1 MPYNKET
8 NYSFVKKVWIVGGI
22 FALIVVVLLLLQE
35 TFNFLI
41 LIFAGVLIAC
51 YFRGIS
57 SYLQSKLNWP
67 QALTLTISIVGTFL
81 FITAVS
87 WSIGAKV
94 SSQASQLQESLPET
108 IENVKNSLNNSY
120 LGRQVVQE
128 ITEIQHSKEMT
139 SYVSRFFKTT
149 FGFLGDIY
157 IILLI
162 GAFFTAAPELY
173 KKGIIQL
180 VPPAKRDRAKEIVE
194 DLGSGLKKWLA
205 GKLLAMLIVFCLT
218 AVGLA
223 IIGVPFWLTLA
234 ILAGL
239 LNFIPNFGPLAAMI
253 PAVLVA
259 FTISPAT
266 AGIVAGMYLLIQFLE
281 SNIITPKVQQHL
293 IKVPPALIIISQILV
308 GALTGIWGIILAT
321 PLVLVLIILIQD
333 LYVDPMNKRK

>member
-1 MPYNKET
+1 MPENKEN
-8 NYSFVKKVWIVGGI
+8 NYSFVKKVWTVGGI
-22 FALIVVVLLLLQE
+22 FALIAVVLLLLQA

-51 YFRGIS
+51 YFRGFS
-57 SYLQSKLNWP
+57 LYLQKKINWP
-67 QALTLTISIVGTFL
+67 QALTLTISILGTIL

-94 SSQASQLQESLPET
+94 SSQASQLQESLPAT

-120 LGRQVVQE
+120 LGGKVVQE
-128 ITEIQHSKEMT
+128 VSELQHSKNMT

-162 GAFFTAAPELY
+162 GAFFTTAPELY

-205 GKLLAMLIVFCLT
+205 GKLFAMLIVFCLT
-218 AVGLA
+218 AIGLV
-223 IIGVPFWLTLA
+223 IIGVPLWLTLA

-239 LNFIPNFGPLAAMI
+239 LNFIPNFGPLIAMI

-293 IKVPPALIIISQILV
+293 IKIPPALIIISQILV

>member
-1 MPYNKET
+1 MSNHKVNT
-8 NYSFVKKVWIVGGI
+8 YSFVKKVWIVGGI
-22 FALIVVVLLLLQE
+22 FALIAVVLLLLQA

-41 LIFAGVLIAC
+41 LIFAGALIAC

-57 SYLQSKLNWP
+57 SYLQKKLNWP
-67 QALTLTISIVGTFL
+67 QTLTLTISIVGTIL

-94 SSQASQLQESLPET
+94 SSQASKLEDSLPQA
-108 IENVKNSLNNSY
+108 IESVKNYLNDSY
-120 LGRQVVQE
+120 LGREVVE
-128 ITEIQHSKEMT
+128 EVSEIQHSKNMT
-139 SYVSRFFKTT
+139 SYVSSFFQTT

-162 GAFFTAAPELY
+162 GAFFTAAPQLY
-173 KKGIIQL
+173 KKGMIQL
-180 VPPAKRDRAKEIVE
+180 VPPAKRDRAKDIVE

-205 GKLLAMLIVFCLT
+205 GKLFAMLIVFCLT
-218 AVGLA
+218 AIGLL
-223 IIGVPFWLTLA
+223 IIGEPLWLTLA

-259 FTISPAT
+259 LTISPAT

-293 IKVPPALIIISQILV
+293 IKIPPALIIISQILV

-321 PLVLVLIILIQD
+321 PIVLVLIIIIQD
-333 LYVDPMNKRK
+333 LYIKPMNKHQ

>member
-1 MPYNKET
+1 MPENKEY

-22 FALIVVVLLLLQE
+22 FALIAVVLLLLKA

-57 SYLQSKLNWP
+57 SYLQRKFKWP
-67 QALTLTISIVGTFL
+67 KALTLSISIVGTIL
-81 FITAVS
+81 FIAAVS
-87 WSIGAKV
+87 WSIGAKI
-94 SSQASQLQESLPET
+94 SSQALQLQESLPGA
-108 IENVKNSLNNSY
+108 IENVKDYLNSSY
-120 LGRQVVQE
+120 LGRQAVQE
-128 ITEIQHSKEMT
+128 VSEIQHSKEMT

-149 FGFLGDIY
+149 FGFIGDIY

-180 VPPAKRDRAKEIVE
+180 VPPVKRDRAKEIVE
-194 DLGSGLKKWLA
+194 HLGSGLKKWLA
-205 GKLLAMLIVFCLT
+205 GKLFAMLIVFILT
-218 AVGLA
+218 ATGLV
-223 IIGVPFWLTLA
+223 IIGVPLWLTLA

-259 FTISPAT
+259 LTMSPAT
-266 AGIVAGMYLLIQFLE
+266 AAIVAGMYVLIQFLE
-281 SNIITPKVQQHL
+281 SNFITPKVQQHL
-293 IKVPPALIIISQILV
+293 IKIPPALIIISQILV

-321 PLVLVLIILIQD
+321 PIVLVLIILIQD
-333 LYVDPMNKRK
+333 LYIDPMNKRK

>member
-1 MPYNKET
+1 MPENKES

-22 FALIVVVLLLLQE
+22 FALITVVLLLLQA

-51 YFRGIS
+51 YFRGLS
-57 SYLQSKLNWP
+57 QYLQKKLNWP
-67 QALTLTISIVGTFL
+67 KTLTLTISIVGTIL
-81 FITAVS
+81 FITAIS
-87 WSIGAKV
+87 WSTGSKI
-94 SSQASQLQESLPET
+94 SSQAQELQQSLPGAFN
-108 IENVKNSLNNSY
+108 NVKNYLNDSY

-128 ITEIQHSKEMT
+128 VSEIQHSSKMT

-162 GAFFTAAPELY
+162 GAFFTASPELY
-173 KKGIIQL
+173 KKGMIQL

-194 DLGSGLKKWLA
+194 DLSSGLKKWLA

-223 IIGVPFWLTLA
+223 IIGIPLWLTLA

-259 FTISPAT
+259 LTISPVT
-266 AGIVAGMYLLIQFLE
+266 AGIVAGMYVLIQFLE

-321 PLVLVLIILIQD
+321 PLVLVLIILVQD
-333 LYVDPMNKRK
+333 LYVDPMNKKR